1 MTVREDRTDLP
12 GALGAEY
19 AADDAHRPLLGYA
32 VLTAIFGAGLT
43 GGLAVARRS
52 GRPLPERLAVQDV
65 LMAGIATHKGSRLIT
80 KEKIMSAGRAPVT
93 RFQEKAGHGGPGGG
107 ARGRGVGDAA
117 GGGHGELEEAARGRG
132 LRYATGELLVCPYC
146 MAQWVAGAFALG
158 YVFAPRVT
166 RLLAAMWTVHA
177 IADAAQLAYAAA
189 E

>member
-65 LMAGIATHKGSRLIT
+65 LMAGIATHKVSRLIT
-80 KEKIMSAGRAPVT
+80 KDKIMSAVRAPFT
-93 RFQEKAGHGGPGGG
+93 RFQEKPGT
-107 ARGRGVGDAA
+107 ARSRK
-117 GGGHGELEEAARGRG
+117 
-132 LRYATGELLVCPYC
+132 PP
-146 MAQWVAGAFALG
+146 AGAGCGMRPASCSSVRIAWRSG
-158 YVFAPRVT
+158 SPGPSRWGTCSPRG
-166 RLLAAMWTVHA
+166 
-177 IADAAQLAYAAA
+177 
-189 E
+189 

>member
-52 GRPLPERLAVQDV
+52 GHPLPERLAVQDV
-65 LMAGIATHKGSRLIT
+65 LMAGIATHKVSRLIT
-80 KEKIMSAGRAPVT
+80 KDKIMSAVRAPFT
-93 RFQEKAGHGGPGGG
+93 RFQEKA
-107 ARGRGVGDAA
+107 
-117 GGGHGELEEAARGRG
+117 GHGELEEAARGRG
-132 LRYATGELLVCPYC
+132 LRYAIGELLVCPYC

-177 IADAAQLAYAAA
+177 IADAAQLAYGAA